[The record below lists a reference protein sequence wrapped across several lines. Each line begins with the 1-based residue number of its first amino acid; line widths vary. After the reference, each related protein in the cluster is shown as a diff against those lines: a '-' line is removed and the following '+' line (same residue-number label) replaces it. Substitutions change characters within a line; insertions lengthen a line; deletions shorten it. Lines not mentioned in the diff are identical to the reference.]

1 LFSFIINVIEE
12 VIVNH
17 YLMPNGMYNSINKL
31 KISIL
36 LTSLLIGLPLMHNF
50 GLIGAAYA
58 NLISELIGLLYILFI
73 YNKTKNLDYKIQTF

>member
-1 LFSFIINVIEE
+1 M
-12 VIVNH
+12 VNH

-36 LTSLLIGLPLMHNF
+36 LTSLLSGLLLMNVY
-50 GLIGAAYA
+50 GLKGAAYA

-73 YNKTKNLDYKIQTF
+73 YNKTKNKDYKIESF